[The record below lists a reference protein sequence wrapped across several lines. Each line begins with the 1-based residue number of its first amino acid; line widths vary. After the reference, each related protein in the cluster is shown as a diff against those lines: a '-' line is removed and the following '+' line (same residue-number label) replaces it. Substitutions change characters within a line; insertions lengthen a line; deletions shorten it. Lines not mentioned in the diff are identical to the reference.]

1 MTEFNLIVLSV
12 NVQIKNSHRYMPCS
26 EYLITF
32 ITRSQNLHF
41 QCMYFYILQL
51 LNITTMNQ
59 YFFKKRQKKK
69 DECLT
74 YPPPPPTHHRRP
86 PRHSSGCCTS
96 WTPPDSLSHSRQ
108 GRTGQRCPLALSCKQ
123 TSPSSANTNSV
134 TFNKDKLHTVLLP
147 NMTLFKTM

>member
-1 MTEFNLIVLSV
+1 MHVLLYIVI
-12 NVQIKNSHRYMPCS
+12 IKHNNNESIFFQEE
-26 EYLITF
+26 EYP
-32 ITRSQNLHF
+32 
-41 QCMYFYILQL
+41 
-51 LNITTMNQ
+51 
-59 YFFKKRQKKK
+59 
-69 DECLT
+69 T

-86 PRHSSGCCTS
+86 PHHSSGCCTS

-147 NMTLFKTM
+147 NMTVWRLCNSCMSTDLCKEIELNSINWYTCNSHELVFWWFLSFL